1 MLIDRRNRIKR
12 KHNRNIVNFVIQNF
26 VEVHTPG
33 SLFRD
38 GIYKICCYK
47 TFLIWWEFLHGEPCC
62 HSDISVCILNVCFVE
77 IFCWKMSLIK
87 RCVYPVPH
95 GNARGVI
102 RGGPV
107 SDSRRKNRN
116 EANLKLRHALRAGGV
131 TTKL

>member
-1 MLIDRRNRIKR
+1 MLIDRRNRIKW
-12 KHNRNIVNFVIQNF
+12 KHNRNIVNFVIPNF
-26 VEVHTPG
+26 VEVRTPG

-47 TFLIWWEFLHGEPCC
+47 TFLSWWKFL
-62 HSDISVCILNVCFVE
+62 
-77 IFCWKMSLIK
+77 LIK

-102 RGGPV
+102 RGSPV
-107 SDSRRKNRN
+107 SDSWRKNRN